1 MKTTQTERQKD
12 RRTVSHD
19 GGSCTDV
26 AQHCQDDLRL
36 PASQIVWLLY
46 AAQGG
51 HMDRL
56 PSAPDVQQAIVTEQQ
71 VWREWVRLTGKALL
85 DFFLLPF

>member
-12 RRTVSHD
+12 SLGPSHD

-26 AQHCQDDLRL
+26 AQLCQDDLRL

-56 PSAPDVQQAIVTEQQ
+56 PSAPDVQQAIVTELQ
-71 VWREWVRLTGKALL
+71 V
-85 DFFLLPF
+85 